1 MPNQLQYTDL
11 ANEANDFM
19 TGQALKPFQANL
31 PQYATNVAQRSQNT
45 NQMLKGQLP
54 QDVINQISQQ
64 AAERGI
70 ATGSPGS
77 NNANAAYLRALGLNS
92 LGMMGQGS
100 QELSRS
106 IADTPVPQLWN
117 PLSLQ
122 IPQTLAAQELAQA
135 RAGQAQQGQRNAPQG
150 GPITPPLALGGGGF
164 NSGSFTGGVWNGNP
178 GMTSVGGPAWGGIT
192 PQGGYNAAA
201 NNWMGGGQMQQP
213 NYGGTQDFDPL
224 SHTFAQG
231 GQYGGSVDWANLYQ
245 DPNMPAGWADQD
257 WGGPFNQI
265 NASNPDNA
273 FMFE

>member
-1 MPNQLQYTDL
+1 MPTPLQYTDL
-11 ANEANDFM
+11 ASQANDFM
-19 TGQALKPFQANL
+19 TGQALKPFEANL
-31 PQYATNVAQRSQNT
+31 PQYATNVGQRATNT
-45 NQMLKGQLP
+45 NAMLKGQLP

-77 NNANAAYLRALGLNS
+77 ANANAAYLRALGLNS
-92 LGMMGQGS
+92 LGMMNQGS

-122 IPQTLAAQELAQA
+122 IPRMLAGDALSA
-135 RAGQAQQGQRNAPQG
+135 AQQGQRAGAG
-150 GPITPPLALGGGGF
+150 GPITPPLAGGYTGG
-164 NSGSFTGGVWNGNP
+164 NFTGGKWNGNP
-178 GMTSVGGPAWGGIT
+178 GPLSASGPANGGIT
-192 PQGGYNAAA
+192 LQNPGAFNPAAQ
-201 NNWMGGGQMQQP
+201 NWLAGNQNQQP

-224 SHTFAQG
+224 SYTYAQG
-231 GQYGGSVDWANLYQ
+231 GKYGGSVDWSSLYQ